1 MKALETT
8 WRGYRF
14 RSRTEA
20 RWAVAL
26 TTASV
31 KFDYEPQGYDLPSG
45 WYLPDF
51 WLPSFD
57 AWLEIKGVEPTD
69 RERALATELAA
80 QSGKAVFIAVGAP
93 DPGNFDQVEIFDAD
107 GGGRVIDLRLPGA
120 AYAAAR
126 GERFDGSAPD
136 YPGKPAKYVPPR
148 RVRGW

>member
-26 TTASV
+26 TASAV

-57 AWLEIKGVEPTD
+57 AWLEVKGVEPNG

-80 QSGKAVFIAVGAP
+80 QSRKKVFIAVGAP
-93 DPGNFDQVEIFDAD
+93 DPDDQDQVEMFDAQ
-107 GGGRVIDLRLPGA
+107 GGGWVFDLRLPRA
-120 AYAAAR
+120 AYDVAKA
-126 GERFDGSAPD
+126 ERFDGRPAPA
-136 YPGKPAKYVPPR
+136 PS
-148 RVRGW
+148 RGPSWKGRWW

>member
-26 TTASV
+26 TTAGV

-51 WLPSFD
+51 WLPSFG

-69 RERALATELAA
+69 RARALATELAA
-80 QSGKAVFIAVGAP
+80 QSGRPVFVAVGAP
-93 DPGNFDQVEIFDAD
+93 DPNDQDQVETFDAT
-107 GGGRVIDLRLPGA
+107 GGGLTIDLRLPGA

-126 GERFDGSAPD
+126 GERFDD
-136 YPGKPAKYVPPR
+136 RKPTSVNQPPSGR
-148 RVRGW
+148 ARWW